1 MTAERKLAS
10 VVKIIDIQ
18 PIPNADAIVV
28 AKVKGWSVVVKRDEF
43 KVGDLAV
50 YYEIDSFLPIRPQFE
65 FLRKSSFKRMGLQE
79 GRKLSIS

>member
-28 AKVKGWSVVVKRDEF
+28 AKVKGWNVVVKRDEF

-50 YYEIDSFLPIRPQFE
+50 Y
-65 FLRKSSFKRMGLQE
+65 
-79 GRKLSIS
+79 

>member
-28 AKVKGWSVVVKRDEF
+28 AKVKGWNVVVKRDEF

-50 YYEIDSFLPIRPQFE
+50 VVVVVAAVVIVVVVVEI
-65 FLRKSSFKRMGLQE
+65 
-79 GRKLSIS
+79 GRAHV